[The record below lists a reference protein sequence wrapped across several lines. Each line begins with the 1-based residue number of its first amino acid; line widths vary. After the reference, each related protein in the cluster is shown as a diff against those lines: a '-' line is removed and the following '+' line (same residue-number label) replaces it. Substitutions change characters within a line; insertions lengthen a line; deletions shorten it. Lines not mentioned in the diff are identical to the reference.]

1 MKPLIFF
8 FMILL
13 TSCSLG
19 SLPIPMESDIP
30 LEESVDATQDSSS
43 IDSESSTSSSS
54 NTSSSEYPA
63 AATSSSDTP
72 EEEFVETPVEPFNW
86 ARVLITEVV
95 TDPQQDHGE
104 SGEGNGIPF
113 DAEPGSG
120 TVGSSD
126 EYVEIYNGTDATV
139 DLTGWSLTMSD
150 GTDEVLSFSDSSF
163 DSYFSAGGDVT
174 NFSSGEFMVIGNPD
188 GSLNNEIALE
198 LFNDLGETVDSVNVD
213 DANASDVSDEAYFR
227 DVDGVWG
234 QGEATPGVF

>member
-1 MKPLIFF
+1 MKIIFSLVVF
-8 FMILL
+8 FL

-19 SLPIPMESDIP
+19 SLPIPISDDLSVETQSSES
-30 LEESVDATQDSSS
+30 EEAESTASDSST
-43 IDSESSTSSSS
+43 TSSSG
-54 NTSSSEYPA
+54 EYPSLDPS
-63 AATSSSDTP
+63 SSSDSV
-72 EEEFVETPVEPFNW
+72 EEEVPLEPFDW
-86 ARVLITEVV
+86 SRVLITEVV

-104 SGEGNGIPF
+104 SGAGNGIVF
-113 DAEPGSG
+113 DAIPGSG

-198 LFNDLGETVDSVNVD
+198 LFNDLGESLDSVFVE
-213 DANASDVSDEAYFR
+213 DANANDISDEAYYR
-227 DVDGVWG
+227 DADGVWG
-234 QGEATPGVF
+234 QGGVTPGAF